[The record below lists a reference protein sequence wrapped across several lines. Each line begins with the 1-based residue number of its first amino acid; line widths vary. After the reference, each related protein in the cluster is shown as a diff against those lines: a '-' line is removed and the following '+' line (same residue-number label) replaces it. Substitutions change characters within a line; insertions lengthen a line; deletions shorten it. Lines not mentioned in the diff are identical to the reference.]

1 MKREYVLT
9 AIASAVIGAGL
20 MLLAAGGSRPAGIE
34 GWTPL
39 NREVAA
45 ALAADEGQEA
55 AIAAA
60 AAKASASGAG
70 AAEAAEGQAA
80 AGQEHPAAE
89 GSPARPGM
97 AAGLNPGDEEAA
109 GKAGLAEQSAAGAA
123 IPAAYGSSDTAAAPL
138 PPAEPPQD
146 GLVSINTADSAQ
158 LQAVPG
164 IGEKKAQAI
173 IDYRNQHG
181 SFNSLSDLKKVK
193 GIGDKLFQKMKP
205 YIKL

>member
-1 MKREYVLT
+1 MKREYLLT

-45 ALAADEGQEA
+45 ALAADEGPEA

-60 AAKASASGAG
+60 ALASASGAG
-70 AAEAAEGQAA
+70 AAKAAEGQAA
-80 AGQEHPAAE
+80 AGQGHPAAE
-89 GSPARPGM
+89 GSGVGPG
-97 AAGLNPGDEEAA
+97 APAGLNPGDDEAA
-109 GKAGLAEQSAAGAA
+109 RKAGLAEQSAAGAA
-123 IPAAYGSSDTAAAPL
+123 APAASGSSDAAIAPQT
-138 PPAEPPQD
+138 PAEPPQD